1 MLKFVINGYVVYTL
15 FSTVAGANEIS
26 MKNIPYR
33 EWLHQMKE
41 VTINLGERLESSGIV
56 NTVLERQMQKLYN
69 ILNRVSNIDSEELS
83 NTGMQNVMTIIT
95 YLETKLN
102 QLLPQ

>member
-1 MLKFVINGYVVYTL
+1 LSLT
-15 FSTVAGANEIS
+15 TVAGADEIS
-26 MKNIPYR
+26 IYRNLYR

-56 NTVLERQMQKLYN
+56 NTVLERQMQRLYN
-69 ILNRVSNIDSEELS
+69 ILNRVSNIDNEELS

-95 YLETKLN
+95 YLEIKLN
-102 QLLPQ
+102 QLLPQQ